1 MGGAACLSNIK
12 AWSQQ
17 RNMDTKWFSD
27 KAWVAH
33 FDILGFKSIINNDNE
48 SVGLRVLKSQ
58 IDEVIDDLKKNVAD
72 FDESVGYLFYADTFI
87 IYSKSVKI
95 NDYPGLI
102 SVSKRFMNN
111 CIYKR
116 LPVRGAIS
124 FGEITLGHDKKILL
138 GKAFSES
145 YDYGEDQNWLGLIL
159 TPSASTE
166 LKKHNLEPSRHG
178 FINSEIPLRN
188 HAIFDERVFAYRFIN
203 GSTNFKCPL
212 ISPLEEMMH
221 KAPEKD
227 KVKYGNTISFIKKYY
242 IVHNGK

>member
-1 MGGAACLSNIK
+1 
-12 AWSQQ
+12 
-17 RNMDTKWFSD
+17 MDTKWFSY

-48 SVGLRVLKSQ
+48 SVKLGVLKSQ
-58 IDEVIDDLKKNVAD
+58 IDEVIDDLKKNVAN

-87 IYSKSVKI
+87 IFSKSAKI

-102 SVSKRFMNN
+102 SVSKNFMSN

-124 FGEITLGHDKKILL
+124 FGEITVGHDKKILL

-159 TPSASTE
+159 TPSASAE
-166 LKKHNLEPSRHG
+166 LKVHNLEPTRHG
-178 FINSEIPLRN
+178 FINRDIPLRKYS
-188 HAIFDERVFAYRFIN
+188 IFDERVYAYRFIN
-203 GSTNFKCPL
+203 GSTNYKCPL

-221 KAPEKD
+221 KAPGKD
-227 KVKYGNTISFIKKYY
+227 KVKYENTISFIKKHYT
-242 IVHNGK
+242 VHSSR